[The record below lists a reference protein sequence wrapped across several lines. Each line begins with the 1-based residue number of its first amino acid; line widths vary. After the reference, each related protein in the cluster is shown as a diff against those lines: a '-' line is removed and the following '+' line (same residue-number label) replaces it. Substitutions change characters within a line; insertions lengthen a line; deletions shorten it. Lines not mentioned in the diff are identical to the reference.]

1 MKNNIKLFW
10 NVLMRIVA
18 AFTAS
23 ALGVI
28 GAGAVAHISTLKAMT
43 VAGLTACATVVE
55 KLARGFMDDG
65 KLSMDEINA
74 AFAAVDTQAQTAA
87 DLQVQA
93 RQSGTDLTVSAADG
107 SVTPV
112 VAPAAPAA
120 PAVESAPEAPEA
132 PAVTADATPAA
143 PVESAPEAPEAP
155 AVPND
160 PHYN

>member
-1 MKNNIKLFW
+1 MKKILDTYKLFF

-28 GAGAVAHISTLKAMT
+28 GAGAIAHISTIKAMT

-74 AFAAVDTQAQTAA
+74 AFAAVDTQATTAA

-93 RQSGTDLTVSAADG
+93 RQQGADLTVSATDG
-107 SVTPV
+107 SIAPVTS
-112 VAPAAPAA
+112 PAAPAA
-120 PAVESAPEAPEA
+120 PV
-132 PAVTADATPAA
+132 ADATPAA
-143 PVESAPEAPEAP
+143 PAASAAP
-155 AVPND
+155 AVVDPN
-160 PHYN
+160 YN

>member
-1 MKNNIKLFW
+1 MKDNVKLFW

-28 GAGAVAHISTLKAMT
+28 GAGAIAHISTLKAMT

-65 KLSMDEINA
+65 KLTLDEINA
-74 AFAAVDTQAQTAA
+74 AFAAVDTQATTAA

-93 RQSGTDLTVSAADG
+93 RQQGADLTVSATDG
-107 SVTPV
+107 SITPAA
-112 VAPAAPAA
+112 APAAPAA
-120 PAVESAPEAPEA
+120 DTPAPV
-132 PAVTADATPAA
+132 DAAPAA
-143 PVESAPEAPEAP
+143 PAPADP
-155 AVPND
+155 AVPAAAPVPPVITPD
-160 PHYN
+160 YN

>member
-1 MKNNIKLFW
+1 LKMKDNIKLFW

-28 GAGAVAHISTLKAMT
+28 GAGAIAHISTLKAMT

-65 KLSMDEINA
+65 KLSLDEINA
-74 AFAAVDTQAQTAA
+74 AFAAVDTQATTAA

-93 RQSGTDLTVSAADG
+93 RQQGADLTVSAADG
-107 SVTPV
+107 SIAPV
-112 VAPAAPAA
+112 APAPVAAPAAPAA
-120 PAVESAPEAPEA
+120 PA
-132 PAVTADATPAA
+132 PAEDAAA
-143 PVESAPEAPEAP
+143 EVID
-155 AVPND
+155 PN
-160 PHYN
+160 YN

>member
-28 GAGAVAHISTLKAMT
+28 GAGAIAHISTLKAMT

-65 KLSMDEINA
+65 KLSLDEINA
-74 AFAAVDTQAQTAA
+74 AFAAVDTQATTAA

-107 SVTPV
+107 SVTPA
-112 VAPAAPAA
+112 VASAA
-120 PAVESAPEAPEA
+120 PAVELAPEAVA
-132 PAVTADATPAA
+132 PAAA
-143 PVESAPEAPEAP
+143 PAID
-155 AVPND
+155 PN
-160 PHYN
+160 YN

>member
-1 MKNNIKLFW
+1 MKKILDTYKLFF

-28 GAGAVAHISTLKAMT
+28 GAGAIAHISTIKAMT

-65 KLSMDEINA
+65 KLSMDEINE
-74 AFAAVDTQAQTAA
+74 AFAAVDTQATTAA

-93 RQSGTDLTVSAADG
+93 RQQGADLTVSATDG
-107 SVTPV
+107 SIAPVTS
-112 VAPAAPAA
+112 PAAPAA
-120 PAVESAPEAPEA
+120 PV
-132 PAVTADATPAA
+132 ADATPAA
-143 PVESAPEAPEAP
+143 PAASAAP
-155 AVPND
+155 AVVDPN
-160 PHYN
+160 YN

>member
-1 MKNNIKLFW
+1 MFKSLSAGTKLIF

-28 GAGAVAHISTLKAMT
+28 GAGAVAHIPLVKAMA
-43 VAGLTACATVVE
+43 VAGITSVALVVE

-74 AFAAVDTQAQTAA
+74 AFSSIDSKATTAA
-87 DLQVQA
+87 DLQVEA
-93 RQSGTDLTVSAADG
+93 RQNGTAITINPDG
-107 SVTPV
+107 TTTKSQGAPAPV
-112 VAPAAPAA
+112 VAAAPAEPAAPAA
-120 PAVESAPEAPEA
+120 PEE
-132 PAVTADATPAA
+132 
-143 PVESAPEAPEAP
+143 
-155 AVPND
+155 D

>member
-1 MKNNIKLFW
+1 MKDNLKLIN

-28 GAGAVAHISTLKAMT
+28 GAGAVAGISTVKAMT
-43 VAGLTACATVVE
+43 VAGITAVAAVIE

-74 AFAAVDTQAQTAA
+74 AFSAIDTNAKTAA
-87 DLQVQA
+87 DLQVEA
-93 RQSGTDLTVSAADG
+93 RQSGNAITVNTDGTITPAAQG
-107 SVTPV
+107 AAPV
-112 VAPAAPAA
+112 ATAAAEDATLISPAAP
-120 PAVESAPEAPEA
+120 E
-132 PAVTADATPAA
+132 D
-143 PVESAPEAPEAP
+143 
-155 AVPND
+155 D